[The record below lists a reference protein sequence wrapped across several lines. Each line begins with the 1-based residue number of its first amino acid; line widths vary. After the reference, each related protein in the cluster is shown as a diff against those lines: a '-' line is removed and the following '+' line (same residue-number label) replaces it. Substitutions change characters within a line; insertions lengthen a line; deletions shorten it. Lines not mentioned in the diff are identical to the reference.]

1 MVLNE
6 EWYII
11 LRELEAEEIIYQNN
25 IKHGSHL
32 KVNPTLKEIK
42 KSGYDWYNIKK
53 DIGEFY
59 FKYPTREIRT
69 SKPRKNYVVKHIE
82 SDNPRKRY

>member
-1 MVLNE
+1 MIFNE

-11 LRELEAEEIIYQNN
+11 PRELEAEEIIYQNH

-42 KSGYDWYNIKK
+42 KSAYDWNSIEN
-53 DIGEFY
+53 DIREF
-59 FKYPTREIRT
+59 
-69 SKPRKNYVVKHIE
+69 
-82 SDNPRKRY
+82 